1 MDTLPNLIRKYSTF
15 VNMKFIFLIAAFNAS
30 FFTVLLFQKKPRA
43 LHDYILIFWLIYL
56 GLYIGVYAFYSH
68 ELFTHFQLLSI
79 SLISLLMLHGPFLYY
94 YVLTLVF
101 DKRQNSWKD
110 LLHIIP
116 FVLFNLYILI
126 SSFNLGISEKLNIEK
141 VSPGDNPPLLFS
153 FFLIMTAF
161 SGTVYFLL
169 TIRLFKKLDINIFNN
184 FSNSANIDLF
194 WIRKL
199 VLVFGVIWTALISV
213 TVIHHIF
220 HMFSMVFCTDGLFL
234 SLSVFVILIGYF
246 GLKQKII
253 FSSEDIIIAGDD
265 SKIHTKYSGSR
276 LSDSEAKQYAG
287 KLTDYMKSAKPYLN
301 PDLSLPQL
309 AAELNISSHYLS
321 QVINEQFNLNFF
333 DFVNGYRVEIFKERI
348 TGPEFRNLS
357 LLGIAFECGFNSKSA
372 FNRIFKQTTG
382 LTPSQYK
389 KAV

>member
-1 MDTLPNLIRKYSTF
+1 
-15 VNMKFIFLIAAFNAS
+15 MKFIFLIASFNAF
-30 FFTVLLFQKKPRA
+30 FFTVLLFQKKPRL
-43 LHDYILIFWLIYL
+43 LHDNILVFWLIYL
-56 GLYIGVYAFYSH
+56 GTYIGVYAFYSH
-68 ELFTHFQLLSI
+68 ELFTRFQLLSI

-101 DKRQNSWKD
+101 DKRKNSWKD
-110 LLHIIP
+110 LLHLIP
-116 FVLFNLYILI
+116 YVLFNLYILI
-126 SSFNLGISEKLNIEK
+126 SSFNPVITEKLNIEK
-141 VSPGDNPPLLFS
+141 VSPGDNPPFLFS

-161 SGTVYFLL
+161 SGTIYFLL

-184 FSNSANIDLF
+184 FSNSINIDLF

-199 VLVFGVIWTALISV
+199 VLVFGIIWTALISV

-220 HMFSMVFCTDGLFL
+220 HMFSMVFCTDGLFM
-234 SLSVFVILIGYF
+234 SLSIFVILIGYF
-246 GLKQKII
+246 GLKQKVI
-253 FSSEDIIIAGDD
+253 FSSEDIIVSGDV
-265 SKIHTKYSGSR
+265 SKTPTKYAGSR

-301 PDLSLPQL
+301 PDLSLPLL
-309 AAELNISSHYLS
+309 ATELNISSHYLS

-333 DFVNGYRVEIFKERI
+333 DFVNGYRVEAFKEKI
-348 TGPEFRNLS
+348 TDPEFRNFS

-372 FNRIFKQTTG
+372 FNRIFKQVSG
-382 LTPSQYK
+382 ITPSQFK

>member
-1 MDTLPNLIRKYSTF
+1 
-15 VNMKFIFLIAAFNAS
+15 MKIIYLIAAFNAF
-30 FFTVLLFQKKPRA
+30 FFTVLLIQKKPRA
-43 LHDYILIFWLIYL
+43 VHDNILIFWLIYL
-56 GLYIGVYAFYSH
+56 GAYIGVYAFYSH

-79 SLISLLMLHGPFLYY
+79 SLISFLLLHGPFLYY

-110 LLHIIP
+110 LLHFIP

-126 SSFNLGISEKLNIEK
+126 SSFNPGISEKLNIEK

-153 FFLIMTAF
+153 IFLIMTAF

-184 FSNSANIDLF
+184 FSNSVNIDLF

-199 VLVFGVIWTALISV
+199 VLVFGIIWTALISV

-246 GLKQKII
+246 GLKQKVI
-253 FSSEDIIIAGDD
+253 FSSESIIVAEVDT
-265 SKIHTKYSGSR
+265 KIQSKYSGSR
-276 LSDSEAKQYAG
+276 LSGSEAKQYAG

-301 PDLSLPQL
+301 SDLSLPQL
-309 AAELNISSHYLS
+309 ATELNISSHYLS
-321 QVINEQFNLNFF
+321 QVINEQFKLNFF
-333 DFVNGYRVEIFKERI
+333 DFVNGYRVDAFKEKI
-348 TGPEFRNLS
+348 IDPSFRNFS

-372 FNRIFKQTTG
+372 FNRIFKQSTG
-382 LTPSQYK
+382 ITPSQFK
-389 KAV
+389 KDL

>member
-1 MDTLPNLIRKYSTF
+1 
-15 VNMKFIFLIAAFNAS
+15 MKFIFIIAAFNAL
-30 FFTVLLFQKKPRA
+30 FFTALLLQKKPRA
-43 LHDYILIFWLIYL
+43 LHDNILIFWLTYL
-56 GLYIGVYAFYSH
+56 GAYIGFYAFYSH
-68 ELFTHFQLLSI
+68 ELFTHFKLMSI

-116 FVLFNLYILI
+116 FLLFNLYILI
-126 SSFNLGISEKLNIEK
+126 ASFSPGISEKLNIEK

-161 SGTVYFLL
+161 SGTIYFLL

-184 FSNSANIDLF
+184 FSNSVNIDLF

-199 VLVFGVIWTALISV
+199 VIVFGVIWTGLISV

-220 HMFSMVFCTDGLFL
+220 HMFSMIFCTDGLFL
-234 SLSVFVILIGYF
+234 SLSIFVILIGYF
-246 GLKQKII
+246 GLKQKVI
-253 FSSEDIIIAGDD
+253 FSSEDIIVSVEAT
-265 SKIHTKYSGSR
+265 KTHKKYSGSR
-276 LSDSEAKQYAG
+276 LSDSEAKQYSG

-309 AAELNISSHYLS
+309 GTELNISSHYLS

-333 DFVNGYRVEIFKERI
+333 DFVNGYRVEAFKEKI
-348 TGPEFRNLS
+348 TDPEFRNFS

-372 FNRIFKQTTG
+372 FNRIFKQTSG
-382 LTPSQYK
+382 ITPSQFK
-389 KAV
+389 KVV

>member
-1 MDTLPNLIRKYSTF
+1 
-15 VNMKFIFLIAAFNAS
+15 MKFIFLIAAFNAF
-30 FFTVLLFQKKPRA
+30 FFTVLLIQKKARA
-43 LHDYILIFWLIYL
+43 LHDNILIFWLTYL
-56 GLYIGVYAFYSH
+56 GAYIGVYAFYSH

-126 SSFNLGISEKLNIEK
+126 SSFSPGISEKLNIEK

-161 SGTVYFLL
+161 SGTIYFLL

-184 FSNSANIDLF
+184 FSNSVNIDLF

-199 VLVFGVIWTALISV
+199 VFVFGVIWTALISV

-234 SLSVFVILIGYF
+234 
-246 GLKQKII
+246 
-253 FSSEDIIIAGDD
+253 
-265 SKIHTKYSGSR
+265 
-276 LSDSEAKQYAG
+276 
-287 KLTDYMKSAKPYLN
+287 
-301 PDLSLPQL
+301 
-309 AAELNISSHYLS
+309 HYPFL
-321 QVINEQFNLNFF
+321 
-333 DFVNGYRVEIFKERI
+333 
-348 TGPEFRNLS
+348 
-357 LLGIAFECGFNSKSA
+357 
-372 FNRIFKQTTG
+372 
-382 LTPSQYK
+382 
-389 KAV
+389 